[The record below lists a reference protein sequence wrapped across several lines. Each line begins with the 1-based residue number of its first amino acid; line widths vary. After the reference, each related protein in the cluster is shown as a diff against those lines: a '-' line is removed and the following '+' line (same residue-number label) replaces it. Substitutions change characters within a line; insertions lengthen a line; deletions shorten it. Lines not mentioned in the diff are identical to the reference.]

1 LLDINDTN
9 KFVVIYKNMLGGCNM
24 KKKLLSI
31 LLVGVMIV
39 SVLGGCGSK
48 DPDATKD
55 PDPTNT
61 TDNNGGKTGDTNVDG
76 KPEYSEITVEIFD
89 RGTDGGKTDPTNNY
103 YTDWI
108 KKKVLEELN
117 LGVTFVAV
125 SRWEET
131 EQLNNLMAAGT
142 APDVCMTYSGDLIAN
157 YRDLGGLTD
166 LSPYIDTLLP
176 DLKEF
181 LGPDLALP
189 GRDMIV
195 RNMDT
200 ETGEVHSLPARRMNV
215 AQVSTFIRK
224 DWLDKLGL
232 PLPTTTQE
240 YYDALVAFK
249 EQDPG
254 GVGANNVVPF
264 TMTSDV
270 RWRASTLLE
279 SFVDP
284 NLSDEDRWINT
295 VIDRQYLLP
304 GYKEGVRFLNKMYNE
319 GLIDNQFAL
328 YKDDTDSDNLIKS
341 GVVGSFIHN
350 WDQPYRDTPGLLRD
364 LKENV
369 PDAEIVSIDPFVNSA
384 GKTSKG
390 LYDAAGLSYFVP
402 ANSKNVEGALRY
414 INWLSKFENRYYLQ
428 IGDEGDT
435 HVMVDGVPQLIP
447 AENEKIMNS
456 GQNLDYTIII
466 NGLDV
471 GDPEK
476 NAKALSASYS
486 VDSDLIIK
494 AYEDAMRNG
503 RPAVI
508 VPVTLSAAGP
518 YTQVLTDK
526 GNELMS
532 GAVTASPDK
541 FDSVWDRGIEEW
553 LDSGAQEIIDERA
566 AKYAEYK
573 ESN

>member
-1 LLDINDTN
+1 
-9 KFVVIYKNMLGGCNM
+9 M

-31 LLVGVMIV
+31 LLVSMLIV
-39 SVLGGCGSK
+39 SVFGGCGKK
-48 DPDATKD
+48 DGDD
-55 PDPTNT
+55 PGTDPTT
-61 TDNNGGKTGDTNVDG
+61 APTQAPDGQDTEDSGEDPVVDEL
-76 KPEYSEITVEIFD
+76 PEYSEITVEIFD

-108 KKKVLEELN
+108 KERVLEELN
-117 LGVTFVAV
+117 IGVEFVAV

-131 EQLNNLMAAGT
+131 DQLNNLMAAGT
-142 APDVCMTYSGDLIAN
+142 APDICMTYSGDLANN
-157 YRDLGGLTD
+157 YRDLGGLVD
-166 LSPYIDTLLP
+166 LAPYIESHLP

-189 GRDMIV
+189 GRDMIY

-200 ETGEVHSLPARRMNV
+200 TTGEVYSIPARRMNV

-232 PLPTTTQE
+232 GLPTTTEE

-270 RWRASTLLE
+270 RWRASTILE

-284 NLSDEDRWINT
+284 DLTTEERWVNT

-304 GYKEGVRFLNKMYNE
+304 GYKEGVRFLNRMYND

-364 LKENV
+364 LLENV

-384 GKTSKG
+384 GQTAKG
-390 LYDAAGLSYFVP
+390 LYDSAGLNFFIPS
-402 ANSKNVEGALRY
+402 NSQNVEGALRY

-428 IGDEGDT
+428 IGDEGVT
-435 HVMVDGVPQLIP
+435 HEMIDGVPQLIP

-456 GQNLDYTIII
+456 PQNIDYTMMI

-471 GDPEK
+471 GDVTK
-476 NAKALSASYS
+476 NAQALAGSYA
-486 VDSDLIIK
+486 VDSELIVK
-494 AYEDAMRNG
+494 AYEDAMRDG
-503 RPAVI
+503 RPAII

-518 YTQVLTDK
+518 YTQTLTDK

-532 GAVTASPDK
+532 KSVVADPADFDK
-541 FDSVWDRGIEEW
+541 VWDDGIADW
-553 LDSGAQEIIDERA
+553 RASGADEIIAERQ
-566 AKYAEYK
+566 AKYTEYI
-573 ESN
+573 ESLAN

>member
-1 LLDINDTN
+1 
-9 KFVVIYKNMLGGCNM
+9 M

-31 LLVGVMIV
+31 LLVCMLVV

-48 DPDATKD
+48 SDDKDAQDPGTETQAPTKA
-55 PDPTNT
+55 PE
-61 TDNNGGKTGDTNVDG
+61 TDDDETPVVDE

-89 RGTDGGKTDPTNNY
+89 RGTDGGKTDPTDNY

-108 KKKVLEELN
+108 KERCLEELN

-131 EQLNNLMAAGT
+131 DQLNNLMAAGT
-142 APDVCMTYSGDLIAN
+142 APDVCLTYSGDLIAN

-166 LSPYIDTLLP
+166 LAPYIDTLLP

-189 GRDMIV
+189 GRDMIY
-195 RNMDT
+195 RNMNT
-200 ETGEVHSLPARRMNV
+200 ETGEVFSIPARRMNV
-215 AQVSTFIRK
+215 AQVNTFIRK

-254 GVGANNVVPF
+254 GVGANKVVPF

-270 RWRASTLLE
+270 RWRASTILE
-279 SFVDP
+279 SFVEP
-284 NLSDEDRWINT
+284 ISDKERWINT

-328 YKDDTDSDNLIKS
+328 YKDDTESDNLIKM
-341 GVVGSFIHN
+341 GAVGSFIHN

-364 LKENV
+364 LRENI
-369 PDAEIVSIDPFVNSA
+369 PDAEIVSIDPFQNSE
-384 GKTSKG
+384 GKTVKG
-390 LYDAAGLSYFVP
+390 LYDSAGVNFFVP
-402 ANSKNVEGALRY
+402 ASSNNVEGALRY

-428 IGDEGDT
+428 IGDEGVT
-435 HVMVDGVPQLIP
+435 HEIVDGVPKLIA

-456 GQNLDYTIII
+456 PQNIDYTIMI

-471 GDPEK
+471 GDESK
-476 NAKALSASYS
+476 NAQALAQSYT
-486 VDSDLIIK
+486 VESDLIVK

-503 RPAVI
+503 RPAII

-532 GAVTASPDK
+532 KAVTAAPED
-541 FDSVWDRGIEEW
+541 FDAVWDAGIEDW
-553 LDSGAQEIIDERA
+553 LNSGAREVIEERR
-566 AKYAEYK
+566 AKYEEY
-573 ESN
+573 EATLN

>member
-1 LLDINDTN
+1 
-9 KFVVIYKNMLGGCNM
+9 M

-31 LLVGVMIV
+31 LLVFMLVV
-39 SVLGGCGSK
+39 SVLGACGTK
-48 DPDATKD
+48 NGDDTKD
-55 PDPTNT
+55 PGKEATKAPTKAP
-61 TDNNGGKTGDTNVDG
+61 DKEGEDVFDEPVDEL
-76 KPEYSEITVEIFD
+76 PEYSEITVEIFD

-108 KKKVLEELN
+108 KEKVLEELN
-117 LGVTFVAV
+117 IGVTFVTV
-125 SRWEET
+125 SHKEKT
-131 EQLNNLMAAGT
+131 QQLNNLMAAGT
-142 APDVCMTYSGDLIAN
+142 APDICMTYSGDLVAN
-157 YRDLGGLTD
+157 YRDLGGLVE
-166 LSPYIDTLLP
+166 LSPYIDSYLP

-189 GRDMIV
+189 GRDMIQ
-195 RNMDT
+195 RNMDST
-200 ETGEVHSLPARRMNV
+200 TGEIYSLPARRMNV
-215 AQVSTFIRK
+215 AQVTTFIRK

-232 PLPTTTQE
+232 GLPTTTQE

-270 RWRASTLLE
+270 RWRASTILE

-284 NLSDEDRWINT
+284 NLSTEERWVNS

-350 WDQPYRDTPGLLRD
+350 WDQAYRDTPGLLRD
-364 LKENV
+364 LQENV

-384 GKTSKG
+384 GQTAKG
-390 LYDAAGLSYFVP
+390 LYDAAGLNYFIP
-402 ANSKNVEGALRY
+402 SNCENVDGALRY

-428 IGDEGDT
+428 IGDEGVT
-435 HVMVDGVPQLIP
+435 HEMVDGVPQLIP

-456 GQNLDYTIII
+456 PQNIDYTMMI

-471 GDPEK
+471 GDVSK
-476 NAKALSASYS
+476 NAAALAGSYA
-486 VDSDLIIK
+486 VDADLIVK
-494 AYEDAMRNG
+494 AYEDAMRDG
-503 RPAVI
+503 RPAII

-532 GAVTASPDK
+532 TAVTASPDN
-541 FDSVWDRGIEEW
+541 FDKVWDDGIADW
-553 LDSGAQEIIDERA
+553 RANGADEIIAERQT
-566 AKYAEYK
+566 KYAEYIA
-573 ESN
+573 SSAN